1 MKLTNTC
8 SVRQSLRLLRQ
19 VDLDASLP
27 VAVIVLT
34 VCVTLAA
41 VLDLNLVVIVVDAAP
56 GCLGLV
62 GVPPLVCIAEELP
75 HGHLELIYNAI
86 VALDRLLTKVIG
98 VSWQHL
104 TS

>member
-1 MKLTNTC
+1 MKVKLTNTC

-27 VAVIVLT
+27 VAVVVLT

-62 GVPPLVCIAEELP
+62 GVPPLVCIAEELA
-75 HGHLELIYNAI
+75 HGHLELIYIAI
-86 VALDRLLTKVIG
+86 VALDRLLTKVLI
-98 VSWQHL
+98 V
-104 TS
+104 